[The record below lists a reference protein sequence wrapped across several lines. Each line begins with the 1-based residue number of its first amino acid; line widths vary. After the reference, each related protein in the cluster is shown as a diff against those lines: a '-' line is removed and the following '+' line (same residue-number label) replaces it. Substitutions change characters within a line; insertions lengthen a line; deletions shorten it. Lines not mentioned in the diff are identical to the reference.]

1 MLAST
6 RRTSSRQHLLKER
19 NNVGNMK
26 TRAGRL
32 KILQS
37 HVLVAFKRPQI
48 LHLIK
53 SQNNAWPLINSPQQK
68 QPPCLLIHV

>member
-1 MLAST
+1 M
-6 RRTSSRQHLLKER
+6 
-19 NNVGNMK
+19 GNMK

-53 SQNNAWPLINSPQQK
+53 SQNNAWPLINSPPTK
-68 QPPCLLIHV
+68 AAPLLANTCMKRLVAYPDTMTLC

>member
-1 MLAST
+1 
-6 RRTSSRQHLLKER
+6 
-19 NNVGNMK
+19 VGNMK